1 MLAFPSAAY
10 GLRSCIVT
18 RNRLSEGYCGLP
30 IRVRAG
36 LHAGEALRHENDF
49 YGRTVVIAA
58 RISALALGNE
68 ILASELVHTLA
79 IDVGTFTFG
88 ERSPGVNS
96 PASLRV
102 VPVAATALRSD
113 GGYVSGPLHCTIRMT
128 PDPDDPLRRL

>member
-10 GLRSCIVT
+10 ALRSSIVT
-18 RNRLSEGYCGLP
+18 RHRLREGYRGLP

-68 ILASELVHTLA
+68 ILASDLVHTLTV
-79 IDVGTFTFG
+79 DLGTFAFG
-88 ERSPGVNS
+88 DPRFTSLRGLEGRFTVYPVLAS
-96 PASLRV
+96 PA
-102 VPVAATALRSD
+102 T
-113 GGYVSGPLHCTIRMT
+113 
-128 PDPDDPLRRL
+128 